1 MKRSPSAVA
10 SATPG
15 DGRDAQVAAFRELF
29 QQQSERLWNADRDV
43 DWEQGPRIPPEKRDA
58 WLRMMNVFLGLEVM
72 GLDTI
77 QVMMSKATHQ
87 LRNPSLNLYLAAQ
100 CQDEA
105 RHVYALDR
113 YLREADGHG
122 YLSAPER
129 FLIER
134 FGGMASW
141 GFYRVEN
148 WLTSTLFSENFAAL
162 FLQQTLEIP
171 DIDPLAKQ
179 IFRLILRDEVRHV
192 NFLHTILPQLVG
204 NLSPVG
210 RTYVWQSQLL
220 LAGATA
226 LGLRRIKRDA
236 VLLGIDVDGYKE
248 TLIENLGAQLRDAGL
263 DQFLRIDSYRRIL
276 DAAI

>member
-1 MKRSPSAVA
+1 MRRSPAAVQRDG
-10 SATPG
+10 G
-15 DGRDAQVAAFRELF
+15 DDQVEAFRTLF
-29 QQQSERLWNADRDV
+29 RQQGERLWNADRDV
-43 DWEQGPRIPPEKRDA
+43 EWERGAQIPDEKRDA

-113 YLREADGHG
+113 YLTEADGHG
-122 YLSAPER
+122 HLSGAER

-162 FLQQTLEIP
+162 FLQQTLDIP

-192 NFLHTILPQLVG
+192 NFLHTILPQLIG
-204 NLSPVG
+204 NLPPTG
-210 RTYVWQSQLL
+210 RAYVRQSQLL

-236 VLLGIDVDGYKE
+236 VLLGIDVDGYKQ
-248 TLIENLGAQLRDAGL
+248 TLIENLDMQLRDAGL
-263 DQFLRIDSYRRIL
+263 DRFLRIDSYQRIL

>member
-1 MKRSPSAVA
+1 MRRSPAAVRRD
-10 SATPG
+10 G
-15 DGRDAQVAAFRELF
+15 DSDAQIEAFRSLF

-43 DWEQGPRIPPEKRDA
+43 EWAQGAQIPAAKRDA
-58 WLRMMNVFLGLEVM
+58 WLRMMNVFHGLEVM

-113 YLREADGHG
+113 YLSEAGGHG
-122 YLSAPER
+122 YLSTPER

-134 FGGMASW
+134 FGSMASW

-162 FLQQTLEIP
+162 FLQQTLDIP

-192 NFLHTILPQLVG
+192 NFLHTILPELIEH
-204 NLSPVG
+204 LSPVG
-210 RTYVWQSQLL
+210 RAYVWQSQLL
-220 LAGATA
+220 IAGATA
-226 LGLRRIKRDA
+226 LGLRRIKPDA
-236 VLLGIDVDGYKE
+236 QLLGIDVDHYKQ
-248 TLIENLGAQLRDAGL
+248 TLIENLDVQLRDAGL
-263 DQFLRIDSYRRIL
+263 DRFLRIDGYRRIL

>member
-1 MKRSPSAVA
+1 MRRSPAAVQRDG
-10 SATPG
+10 G
-15 DGRDAQVAAFRELF
+15 DDQVEAFRTLF
-29 QQQSERLWNADRDV
+29 RQQGERLWNADRDV
-43 DWEQGPRIPPEKRDA
+43 EWERGAQIPDEKRDA

-113 YLREADGHG
+113 YLTEADGHG
-122 YLSAPER
+122 HLSGAER

-192 NFLHTILPQLVG
+192 NFLHTILPQLIG
-204 NLSPVG
+204 NLSPTG
-210 RTYVWQSQLL
+210 RAYVRQSQLL

-236 VLLGIDVDGYKE
+236 ELLGIDVDGYKQ
-248 TLIENLGAQLRDAGL
+248 TLIENLDMQLRDAGL
-263 DQFLRIDSYRRIL
+263 DRFLQIDSYQRIL

>member
-1 MKRSPSAVA
+1 MRRSPAAVQRDG
-10 SATPG
+10 G
-15 DGRDAQVAAFRELF
+15 DDQVEAFRTLF
-29 QQQSERLWNADRDV
+29 RQQGERLWNADRDV
-43 DWEQGPRIPPEKRDA
+43 EWERGAQIPDEKRDA

-113 YLREADGHG
+113 YLTEADGHG
-122 YLSAPER
+122 HLSGAER

-162 FLQQTLEIP
+162 FLQQTLDIP

-192 NFLHTILPQLVG
+192 NFLHTILPQLIG
-204 NLSPVG
+204 NLSPTG
-210 RTYVWQSQLL
+210 RAYVRQSQLL

-236 VLLGIDVDGYKE
+236 VLLGIDVDGYKQ
-248 TLIENLGAQLRDAGL
+248 TLIENLDMQLRDAGL
-263 DQFLRIDSYRRIL
+263 DRFLRIDSYQRIL

>member
-1 MKRSPSAVA
+1 MRRSPAAVRRD
-10 SATPG
+10 G
-15 DGRDAQVAAFRELF
+15 DSDAQIEAFRTLF

-43 DWEQGPRIPPEKRDA
+43 AWGDGAQIPAAKRDA
-58 WLRMMNVFLGLEVM
+58 WLRMMNVFHGLEVM

-113 YLREADGHG
+113 YLTESDGHG
-122 YLSAPER
+122 YLSATER

-134 FGGMASW
+134 FGSMASW

-162 FLQQTLEIP
+162 FLQQTLEIS

-192 NFLHTILPQLVG
+192 NFLHTILPELIEH
-204 NLSPVG
+204 LSPVG
-210 RTYVWQSQLL
+210 RAYVWQSQLL
-220 LAGATA
+220 IAGATA
-226 LGLRRIKRDA
+226 LGLRRIKPDA
-236 VLLGIDVDGYKE
+236 QLLGIDVDRYKL
-248 TLIENLGAQLRDAGL
+248 TLIENLDVQLRDAGL
-263 DQFLRIDSYRRIL
+263 DRFLRIDGYRRIL

>member
-1 MKRSPSAVA
+1 MRRSPAAVRRD
-10 SATPG
+10 G
-15 DGRDAQVAAFRELF
+15 DSDAQIEAFRSLF

-43 DWEQGPRIPPEKRDA
+43 EWSQGAQIPAAKRDA
-58 WLRMMNVFLGLEVM
+58 WLRMMNVFHGLEVM

-113 YLREADGHG
+113 YLSEAGGHG
-122 YLSAPER
+122 YLSTPER

-134 FGGMASW
+134 FGSMASW

-162 FLQQTLEIP
+162 FLQQTLDIP

-192 NFLHTILPQLVG
+192 NFLHTILPELIEH
-204 NLSPVG
+204 LSPVG
-210 RTYVWQSQLL
+210 RAYVWQSQLL
-220 LAGATA
+220 IAGATA
-226 LGLRRIKRDA
+226 LGLRRIKPDA
-236 VLLGIDVDGYKE
+236 QLLGIDVDRYKQ
-248 TLIENLGAQLRDAGL
+248 TLIENLDVQLRDAGL
-263 DQFLRIDSYRRIL
+263 DRFLRIDGYRRIL

>member
-1 MKRSPSAVA
+1 MRRSPAAVRRD
-10 SATPG
+10 G
-15 DGRDAQVAAFRELF
+15 DSDAQIEAFRSLF

-43 DWEQGPRIPPEKRDA
+43 EWAQGAQIPAAKRDA
-58 WLRMMNVFLGLEVM
+58 WLRMMNVFHGLEVM

-113 YLREADGHG
+113 YLSEAGGHG
-122 YLSAPER
+122 YLSTPER

-134 FGGMASW
+134 FGSMASW

-162 FLQQTLEIP
+162 FLQQTLDIP

-192 NFLHTILPQLVG
+192 NFLHTILPELIEH
-204 NLSPVG
+204 LSPVG
-210 RTYVWQSQLL
+210 RAYVWQSQLL
-220 LAGATA
+220 IAGATA
-226 LGLRRIKRDA
+226 LGLRRIKPDA
-236 VLLGIDVDGYKE
+236 QLLGIDVEHYKQ
-248 TLIENLGAQLRDAGL
+248 TLIENLDVQLRDAGL
-263 DQFLRIDSYRRIL
+263 DRFLRIDGYRRIL

>member
-1 MKRSPSAVA
+1 MRRSPAAVRRD
-10 SATPG
+10 G
-15 DGRDAQVAAFRELF
+15 DSDAQIEAFRSLF

-43 DWEQGPRIPPEKRDA
+43 EWSQGAQIPAAKRDA
-58 WLRMMNVFLGLEVM
+58 WLRMMNVFHGLEVM

-113 YLREADGHG
+113 YLSEAGGHG

-134 FGGMASW
+134 FGSMASW

-162 FLQQTLEIP
+162 FLQQTLDIP

-192 NFLHTILPQLVG
+192 NFLHTILPELIEH
-204 NLSPVG
+204 LSPVG
-210 RTYVWQSQLL
+210 RAYVWQSQLL
-220 LAGATA
+220 IAGATA
-226 LGLRRIKRDA
+226 LGLRRIKPDA
-236 VLLGIDVDGYKE
+236 QLLGIDVEHYKQ
-248 TLIENLGAQLRDAGL
+248 TLIENLDAQLRDAGL
-263 DQFLRIDSYRRIL
+263 DRFLRIDGYRRIL

>member
-1 MKRSPSAVA
+1 MRRSPAAVQRD
-10 SATPG
+10 G
-15 DGRDAQVAAFRELF
+15 DDDQVEAFRTLF
-29 QQQSERLWNADRDV
+29 RQQGERLWNADRDV
-43 DWEQGPRIPPEKRDA
+43 EWERGAQIPDEKRDA

-113 YLREADGHG
+113 YLREANGHG
-122 YLSAPER
+122 YLSNAER

-162 FLQQTLEIP
+162 FLQQTLDIP

-192 NFLHTILPQLVG
+192 NFLHTILPQLIG
-204 NLSPVG
+204 NLSPTG
-210 RTYVWQSQLL
+210 RTYVRQSQLL

-236 VLLGIDVDGYKE
+236 ELLGIDVDGYKQ
-248 TLIENLGAQLRDAGL
+248 TLIENLDMQLRDAGL
-263 DQFLRIDSYRRIL
+263 DRFLRIDSYQRIL

>member
-1 MKRSPSAVA
+1 MRRSPAAVQRD
-10 SATPG
+10 G
-15 DGRDAQVAAFRELF
+15 DDDQVEAFRTLF
-29 QQQSERLWNADRDV
+29 RQQGERLWNADRDV
-43 DWEQGPRIPPEKRDA
+43 EWERGAQIPDEKRDA

-113 YLREADGHG
+113 YLTEADGHG
-122 YLSAPER
+122 HLSGAER

-162 FLQQTLEIP
+162 FLQQTLDIP

-192 NFLHTILPQLVG
+192 NFLHTILPQLIG
-204 NLSPVG
+204 NLSPTG
-210 RTYVWQSQLL
+210 RAYVRQSQLL

-236 VLLGIDVDGYKE
+236 ELLEIDVDGYKQ
-248 TLIENLGAQLRDAGL
+248 TLIENLDMQLRDAGL
-263 DQFLRIDSYRRIL
+263 DRFLRIDSYQRIL

>member
-1 MKRSPSAVA
+1 MRRSPSAVA
-10 SATPG
+10 GRPG
-15 DGRDAQVAAFRELF
+15 RAAQEEAFRTLF
-29 QQQSERLWNADRDV
+29 QQQGERLWNADRDV
-43 DWEQGPRIPPEKRDA
+43 DWEQGACIPDGKRGA
-58 WLRMMNVFLGLEVM
+58 WLRMMNAFHGLEVM

-77 QVMMSKATHQ
+77 QVMMSQATHQ
-87 LRNPSLNLYLAAQ
+87 VRNPALNLYLAAQ

-113 YLREADGHG
+113 YLTVAGGHG
-122 YLSAPER
+122 YLSGAER

-134 FGGMASW
+134 FGSMASW

-162 FLQQTLEIP
+162 FLQQTLDIV

-192 NFLHTILPQLVG
+192 NFLHTILPELVSG
-204 NLSPVG
+204 LSPLG
-210 RTYVWQSQLL
+210 RAYVWQSQLL

-226 LGLRRIKRDA
+226 LGLRRIQRDA
-236 VLLGIDVDGYKE
+236 VTLGIDVERYKK
-248 TLIENLGAQLRDAGL
+248 TLIDNLGAQFRDAGL
-263 DQFLRIDSYRRIL
+263 DRFLKIDAYRRIIN
-276 DAAI
+276 AAV

>member
-1 MKRSPSAVA
+1 MRRSPAAVRRD
-10 SATPG
+10 G
-15 DGRDAQVAAFRELF
+15 DSDAQIEAFRSLF

-43 DWEQGPRIPPEKRDA
+43 EWSQGAQIPAAKRDA
-58 WLRMMNVFLGLEVM
+58 WLRMMNVFHGLEVM

-113 YLREADGHG
+113 YLSEAGGHG

-134 FGGMASW
+134 FGSMASW

-162 FLQQTLEIP
+162 FLQQTLDIP

-192 NFLHTILPQLVG
+192 NFLHTILPELIEH
-204 NLSPVG
+204 LSPVG
-210 RTYVWQSQLL
+210 RAYVWQSQLL
-220 LAGATA
+220 IAGATA
-226 LGLRRIKRDA
+226 LGLRRIKPDA
-236 VLLGIDVDGYKE
+236 QLLGIDVERYKQ
-248 TLIENLGAQLRDAGL
+248 TLIENLDVQLRDAGL
-263 DQFLRIDSYRRIL
+263 DRFLRIDGYRRIL

>member
-1 MKRSPSAVA
+1 MRRSPVAVRREDQ
-10 SATPG
+10 SE
-15 DGRDAQVAAFRELF
+15 AQVEAFRTLF
-29 QQQSERLWNADRDV
+29 QQQSERLWSADRDIEW
-43 DWEQGPRIPPEKRDA
+43 DQGAQIPDAKRDA
-58 WLRMMNVFLGLEVM
+58 WLRMMNVFHGLEVM

-77 QVMMSKATHQ
+77 QVMMGKATHQ

-113 YLREADGHG
+113 YLTEAGGHG
-122 YLSAPER
+122 YLSGPER

-148 WLTSTLFSENFAAL
+148 WLISTLFSENFAAL
-162 FLQQTLEIP
+162 FLQQTLDIP

-192 NFLHTILPQLVG
+192 NFLHTILPQLVDE
-204 NLSPVG
+204 LSPLG
-210 RTYVWQSQLL
+210 RSYVWQSQLL

-236 VLLGIDVDGYKE
+236 QTLGIDVDGYKR
-248 TLIENLGAQLRDAGL
+248 TLIENLDAQLRDAGL
-263 DQFLRIDSYRRIL
+263 DRFLRIESYQRIL
-276 DAAI
+276 DIAV

>member
-1 MKRSPSAVA
+1 MRRSPNAVRRPA
-10 SATPG
+10 SPE
-15 DGRDAQVAAFRELF
+15 RQAAFRTLF
-29 QQQSERLWNADRDV
+29 RQQSDRLWNADRDV
-43 DWEQGPRIPPEKRDA
+43 NWEQGASIPPDKRAA
-58 WLRMMNVFLGLEVM
+58 WLRMMNTFLGLEVM

-87 LRNPSLNLYLAAQ
+87 VRDPSLNLYLAAQ

-113 YLREADGHG
+113 YLREANGHG

-141 GFYRVEN
+141 GVYRVEN
-148 WLTSTLFSENFAAL
+148 WLISTLFSENFAAL
-162 FLQQTLEIP
+162 FLQQTLDID
-171 DIDPLAKQ
+171 DIDPLAKD

-192 NFLHTILPQLVG
+192 NFLHTVLPRLIDR
-204 NLSPVG
+204 LSAPG
-210 RTYVWQSQLL
+210 RAYVWQSQLL

-226 LGLRRIKRDA
+226 LGLRRIKPDA
-236 VLLGIDVDGYKE
+236 VALGIDVELYKQ
-248 TLIENLGAQLRDAGL
+248 TLIDNLGAQFEDAGI
-263 DQFLRIDSYRRIL
+263 DHFLKVDNYARIIH
-276 DAAI
+276 AAV